1 MSVIA
6 LDFDGTVIAQAPRG
20 FYTKKDIGSEAV
32 LKELVAKGHKLVLWT
47 CRNNSRLNPYNY
59 HLVDG
64 KWRKETSLCE
74 AVRWFL
80 ERGIPLAGINEY
92 APGKKIVGESA
103 KVLADVVIDDTA
115 LGTPIK
121 EDIVDVYSIRT
132 GRKSKHPR
140 ETKYVDWDAARI
152 LLVEKGL
159 L

>member
-6 LDFDGTVIAQAPRG
+6 LDFDGTLMALAPRG
-20 FYTKKDIGSEAV
+20 FYAKKDIGSEAV

-59 HLVDG
+59 HLVGG
-64 KWRKETSLCE
+64 KWREETSLGE
-74 AVRWFL
+74 AVRWFT
-80 ERGIPLAGINEY
+80 ERGIPLAGINSY
-92 APGKKIVGESA
+92 APGEKYIGKTAKI
-103 KVLADVVIDDTA
+103 LADVVIDDTA

-121 EDIVDVYSIRT
+121 EDIIDVYSIRT

-140 ETKYVDWDAARI
+140 KTKYVDWDAARI